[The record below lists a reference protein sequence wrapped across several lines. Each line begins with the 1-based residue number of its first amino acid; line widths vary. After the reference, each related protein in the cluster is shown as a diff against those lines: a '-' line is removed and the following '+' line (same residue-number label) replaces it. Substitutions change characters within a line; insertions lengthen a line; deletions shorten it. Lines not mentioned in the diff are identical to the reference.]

1 MAGLLDYIGRNGGS
15 LGGFIQQLD
24 DMTKQ
29 FVPPNMAPQNV
40 QPLVDLPALLGRI
53 DRATS
58 SPTMG
63 QFVTGLPQPDMTQPG
78 LSQQD
83 FNDRF
88 GAMQPP
94 AQQPQAALAPQ
105 MQPAAQAQQA
115 FAMPDSTY
123 AFGGQ
128 MVPAFGQAQPPV
140 TEMSAAG
147 RKAPVAVPN
156 DPTTAQPTFS
166 SELFGAPKSDSFNS
180 RLNDF
185 IGVLNPE
192 IGARNDAKK
201 AQSETA
207 RGLYEI
213 YRGQGMSPNEAA
225 SRAVIEA
232 RNPKIMEERMKPY
245 ANMEQRLAN
254 QPNGPQGNA
263 TQQYYDYLAGKTK
276 TEELAKKRADA
287 ESNRET
293 LRLELP
299 AFDAEAK
306 KHIADVE
313 ALVNHPGRK
322 GNVWW
327 HGKGSSFLPDGSI
340 PGNTAAGDALNRLNQ
355 IKGGAFL
362 EAFKALKGG
371 GQVTEI
377 EGKKATDAK
386 NRMNRATSEAEFNA
400 AASDYIGAIKS
411 GLDKLHAQAASTP
424 PNGYRGNDGWNLVP
438 MPGSNTPV
446 RIRQVQ

>member
-15 LGGFIQQLD
+15 LGGYIQQLD

-40 QPLVDLPALLGRI
+40 QPLIDLPALLGRI

-63 QFVTGLPQPDMTQPG
+63 QFVTGLPHPDMTQPG

-88 GAMQPP
+88 GAMQAP
-94 AQQPQAALAPQ
+94 AQQPQAAPQ
-105 MQPAAQAQQA
+105 MQSPAQAQQA
-115 FAMPDSTY
+115 FTMPDSTY

-128 MVPAFGQAQPPV
+128 MVPTFGQAP
-140 TEMSAAG
+140 TRSDEISARPRDMAQS
-147 RKAPVAVPN
+147 APVNPPQRQA
-156 DPTTAQPTFS
+156 PTYT
-166 SELFGAPKSDSFNS
+166 SELLNNAPSSAEDRYNQFFD
-180 RLNDF
+180 RFRPDYQ
-185 IGVLNPE
+185 
-192 IGARNDAKK
+192 ARRDATK

-245 ANMEQRLAN
+245 QNMEQRLAN

-263 TQQYYDYLAGKTK
+263 TQQYYDFLAGKTK

-287 ESNRET
+287 ESGRET
-293 LRLELP
+293 LQLELP
-299 AFDAEAK
+299 AFDAQAK
-306 KHIADVE
+306 EHLKQVE
-313 ALVNHPGRK
+313 ELRNHPGRK

-327 HGKGSSFLPDGSI
+327 HGKGSSFLPDSSI
-340 PGNTAAGDALNRLNQ
+340 PGNTDAGDAVSRLNQ
-355 IKGGAFL
+355 LKGGAFL
-362 EAFKALKGG
+362 EAFKLLKGG
-371 GQVTEI
+371 GQITEV
-377 EGKKATDAK
+377 EGKKATDAIA
-386 NRMNRATSEAEFNA
+386 RMNRATSEKEFNA
-400 AASDYIGAIKS
+400 ALDDYTGAIRL
-411 GLDKLHAQAASTP
+411 GLDKLHAQAGSRP
-424 PNGYRGNDGWNLVP
+424 PNNFQGNLNRGTTSSGLQW
-438 MPGSNTPV
+438 SV
-446 RIRQVQ
+446 R